1 MPNLIECAVPAGT
14 AVAFDSSTCNQSLAR
29 SATHSLAAHHST
41 THATTDTDTWH
52 GNQLRHLISS
62 LFDPMDDARHII
74 LNMLLTIRSALL
86 RHS

>member
-1 MPNLIECAVPAGT
+1 MYIINLSI
-14 AVAFDSSTCNQSLAR
+14 NQSLAR
-29 SATHSLAAHHST
+29 SATHSQHST
-41 THATTDTDTWH
+41 SQHNTTPDTWH